1 MVVLDHYDKTYLVN
15 LNKAFHKKNLGF
27 ILAGNLGLYG
37 YTFVD
42 FGESHRIFDGTG
54 EESKAIHI
62 AGITKE

>member
-1 MVVLDHYDKTYLVN
+1 MVK
-15 LNKAFHKKNLGF
+15 LNKACRDNKVGF

-42 FGESHRIFDGTG
+42 FGEAHKVFDLTG
-54 EESKAIHI
+54 EESKIIHI

>member
-1 MVVLDHYDKTYLVN
+1 VVVLDHYDRNYLVN

-54 EESKAIHI
+54 
-62 AGITKE
+62 